1 MKRETITISVSP
13 DMKNYIQRRAA
24 ADFESVSQ
32 YIRKLVLSD
41 NYRQRELSKDQ
52 NRSADRAPAPWSNA
66 FARRP

>member
-1 MKRETITISVSP
+1 MKRETITISVGP

-32 YIRKLVLSD
+32 YIRKLVLRD
-41 NYRQRELSKDQ
+41 NYHQRELAKDQ
-52 NRSADRAPAPWSNA
+52 NRSAARPPAPWSNA